1 MPEPIDYDPE
11 SPDLLHIG
19 RADRRARRVVVLLFV
34 VTTLGLADL
43 YATYTHASS
52 VGMHEENPVGAYLIA
67 AGSWAGLTLYK
78 LGTIGLAVGLLLKV
92 RRQRSAELA
101 AWFICLVMVALTIH
115 WHEYNH
121 EMSTQLANVSY
132 ENVTEQMSMTNA
144 APDS

>member
-1 MPEPIDYDPE
+1 MPEPIYYDPGA
-11 SPDLLHIG
+11 PDLLHID
-19 RADRRARRVVVLLFV
+19 RADRRARRVMVLLFV
-34 VTTLGLADL
+34 VTALGLADL

-52 VGMHEENPVGAYLIA
+52 VGMHEENPIGAYLIT

-92 RRQRSAELA
+92 RRQRSAECA
-101 AWFICLVMVALTIH
+101 AWFICLVMVALTMH

-132 ENVTEQMSMTNA
+132 EQVAEQMRLTNA
-144 APDS
+144 MPGS